1 MGAKRRKSHICSSF
15 PLPSPFPVKMSP
27 TDCVPLFEFMII
39 FFFLKERNGKIP
51 FWHFYCE
58 LIAFPLVGGM
68 RLKVNEYR
76 DTQWRAMTK
85 LRRMKTMTLHR
96 KLFYELALKKKRVF
110 VFVSD
115 FESNADSEKR
125 KENIFVFF
133 SAGGIRTWH
142 WKLRLDH
149 RGRRIETNPHR
160 LRISLS
166 LSLLFAFVPAQM

>member
-15 PLPSPFPVKMSP
+15 PLPLSCKDEPNWLRPSFWIY
-27 TDCVPLFEFMII
+27 DYY
-39 FFFLKERNGKIP
+39 FFLKERNGKIP